1 MANPAFNQLNGRL
14 SSEHYAQFDTPES
27 LERAYA
33 APSAGPVQTG
43 RLTLDDVVMKTL
55 GLLAIVVVVG
65 AGTWSVSA
73 ASPST
78 AVLLWFVGMIG
89 TLVLGVAI
97 GLIKKVVVPLIVL
110 YAAVEGVFVGA
121 ISQVLERRYPGV
133 VITAVIATVA
143 TFAAVL
149 LGYRSKLIR
158 VTDRS
163 RRIFGMVVLG
173 YLAFSLVNVVALL
186 LGWTSGWGFGGN
198 GPLGILISVLGVGL
212 ASYSLAVSF
221 DQVERY
227 MRAGVPQRYSW
238 LAAHGLI
245 VGLVW
250 LYVELL
256 RLFSRLRG

>member
-1 MANPAFNQLNGRL
+1 MANPAFNQLNTRL
-14 SSEHYAQFDTPES
+14 SGEHYAQFGAPQT
-27 LERAYA
+27 LEQAYA

-43 RLTLDDVVMKTL
+43 RLTFDDVVMKTL
-55 GLLAIVVVVG
+55 GLLAIVIVVG
-65 AGTWSVSA
+65 AGTWSVSS
-73 ASPST
+73 ASPGT
-78 AVLLWFVGMIG
+78 AMLLWWVGMIG
-89 TLVLGVAI
+89 TLVLGFAI
-97 GLIKKVVVPLIVL
+97 AMIKRVIVPLILL
-110 YAAVEGVFVGA
+110 YAALEGVFVGA
-121 ISQVLERRYPGV
+121 ISQVLERSYPGV
-133 VITAVIATVA
+133 VITAVMATVA

-163 RRIFGMVVLG
+163 RRIFGMAVLG

-198 GPLGILISVLGVGL
+198 GPLGIVISVLGVGL

-221 DQVERY
+221 DQIDRY
-227 MRAGVPQRYSW
+227 VRAGVPQKYSW

-250 LYVELL
+250 LYVEML